1 MPVRLSLLI
10 AFLALFSPARS
21 RGQEPPAAAK
31 PALVNDGSPIRVP
44 YQCSDED
51 IAASGLHC
59 TPEEPCSALL
69 ELASVEAVGARLFL
83 AGNLHTEA
91 VTLQSILLASSDTGK
106 TWTEPFE
113 RIRGASLD
121 RIQFFDYETG
131 WISGQI
137 VQPLPRDPF
146 FLLTKDGGATW
157 RRRPV
162 FSESRPGAVDRF
174 GFDSRTN
181 GVLWIDRTQ
190 SGESGALYE
199 HYETTTGGESW
210 TLREALNR
218 PPAGS
223 PGDRSRDTGWRLRPD
238 RPTQSYSLERRV
250 EGKWQRVAAF
260 LIAAGECRPS
270 LTPLPEPPEP
280 APAPPVKP
288 PGPPRKKR

>member
-1 MPVRLSLLI
+1 MVSVPGGVRLAAIPALL
-10 AFLALFSPARS
+10 LF
-21 RGQEPPAAAK
+21 AAAAQEK
-31 PALVNDGSPIRVP
+31 PVLVNDGSPMRVP

-51 IAASGLHC
+51 IIASGLHC
-59 TPEEPCSALL
+59 TPEEPCSVFL
-69 ELASVEAVGARLFL
+69 ELIAVESVGARLFL

-91 VTLQSILLASSDTGK
+91 VTLQSIVLASADAGK
-106 TWTEPFE
+106 TWSEPFD

-146 FLLTKDGGATW
+146 FLLTTDGGATW

-174 GFDSRTN
+174 RFDSRTH
-181 GVLWIDRTQ
+181 GTLWIDRTQ

-199 HYETTTGGESW
+199 RYETTTGGESW

-218 PPAGS
+218 PPAAS
-223 PGDRSRDTGWRLRPD
+223 PGERERETGWRLRPD
-238 RPTQSYSLERRV
+238 RSTQSYRLERRADNQ
-250 EGKWQRVAAF
+250 WQPVASF
-260 LIAAGECRPS
+260 LIPAGECRPQA
-270 LTPLPEPPEP
+270 TPLREPPEP
-280 APAPPVKP
+280 PPAPPVKP
-288 PGPPRKKR
+288 PAPPRRKR